1 MKYRLQACL
10 FVFIAFMLGCN
21 EYIIVG
27 GLTKTIEMI
36 APATLAVKIRD
47 NKSEVKLVAKA
58 VQVLPIKKIKIS
70 ASKTRC
76 RKKRLPKVFG

>member
-1 MKYRLQACL
+1 M
-10 FVFIAFMLGCN
+10 
-21 EYIIVG
+21 
-27 GLTKTIEMI
+27 TKTIEMI

-76 RKKRLPKVFG
+76 RKKRLPNDVTSNA

>member
-1 MKYRLQACL
+1 M
-10 FVFIAFMLGCN
+10 
-21 EYIIVG
+21 
-27 GLTKTIEMI
+27 TKTIEMI

-76 RKKRLPKVFG
+76 RKNDCQMMLQAGCSTHRQVQKW